1 MEAIMPSGF
10 EDPHAKFLGP
20 EEAVKTPVQVNMH
33 QAKTQLSKLIEMAL
47 KGEEV
52 IIARNGTP
60 AVKLVPVAEPELP
73 PRKPGSWKG
82 KVWIAPD
89 FDETP
94 EEIIDSFYNSVL
106 FPGEP
111 DSDS

>member
-1 MEAIMPSGF
+1 MPSGF
-10 EDPHAKFLGP
+10 EDSQGKFEHAESAG
-20 EEAVKTPVQVNMH
+20 TPVQVNMH

-60 AVKLVPVAEPELP
+60 VVKLVPVGKLKLP

-89 FDETP
+89 FDDTP
-94 EEIIDSFYNSVL
+94 EEIIESFYNSVL
-106 FPGEP
+106 FPGEDT
-111 DSDS
+111 DSES

>member
-1 MEAIMPSGF
+1 MPSGF
-10 EDPHAKFLGP
+10 EEAQAPFSHAS
-20 EEAVKTPVQVNMH
+20 AAAKTVQVNVH

-52 IIARNGTP
+52 VIARNGEP
-60 AVKLVPVAEPELP
+60 VVKLVPVSGLELP

-89 FDETP
+89 FDDTP
-94 EEIIDSFYNSVL
+94 EDLIDEFYNNPI
-106 FPGEP
+106 FPDEEP
-111 DSDS
+111 KS